1 MKKILLRGPSL
12 TQSGYGVHC
21 RQVASWLLSK
31 SDIEVKFQA
40 LPWGE
45 TPWILDRNSHGGIIG
60 KIMDN
65 TVEVTPGEKG
75 RYDVT
80 LQLQLPNEWDSS
92 LGKKNVGLTAGVETD
107 ICNPEWVNACNK
119 MDVVV
124 VPSNHSAECLRR
136 SGTLTKPL
144 HVIPEAY
151 CSEIPKVTQQQV
163 DALPRFSTNFNF
175 LIFGQVTGDNPYN
188 DRKNIFF
195 TLKWLF
201 EAFKGDK
208 EVGIVIKTNVGR
220 NTRIDKRRTMDLMR
234 SLVKECR
241 RGEIFPKIHLIHG
254 DLSDD
259 TVSALYRH
267 PQIKA
272 LVTATRGEGF
282 GLPILE
288 AAASGL
294 PVIATDWSGHI
305 DFLKEGKFIQLNY
318 NVKPVHTS
326 RVDGRIFLPNS
337 RWAEVIEEDFKK
349 KTKKFRDSPS
359 EPTRWANDLASVVKE
374 KYSLEAIYNHYDN
387 VLGNLLC

>member
-1 MKKILLRGPSL
+1 
-12 TQSGYGVHC
+12 
-21 RQVASWLLSK
+21 
-31 SDIEVKFQA
+31 
-40 LPWGE
+40 
-45 TPWILDRNSHGGIIG
+45 
-60 KIMDN
+60 
-65 TVEVTPGEKG
+65 
-75 RYDVT
+75 
-80 LQLQLPNEWDSS
+80 LQLPNDWDSA
-92 LGKKNVGLTAGVETD
+92 LGKENVGLTAGVETD
-107 ICNPEWVNACNK
+107 ICNPEWINACNK
-119 MDVVV
+119 MDLII
-124 VPSNHSAECLRR
+124 VPSNHSADCLRR

-144 HVIPEAY
+144 LVVPEAY
-151 CSEIPKVTQQQV
+151 CSEISSVSQEQV
-163 DALPRFSTNFNF
+163 DSLPRFSTNFNF

-201 EAFKGDK
+201 EAFKGDQD
-208 EVGIVIKTNVGR
+208 VGIVIKTNVGR
-220 NTRIDKRRTMDLMR
+220 NTKIDKRRTMELMR

-241 RGEIFPKIHLIHG
+241 RGEVFPKIHLVHG
-254 DLSDD
+254 DLSDA

-294 PVIATDWSGHI
+294 PVIATDWSGHT

-318 NVKPVHTS
+318 NVKPVHPS
-326 RVDGRIFLPNS
+326 RVDGRIFLPTS
-337 RWAEVIEEDFKK
+337 RWAEVLEEDFKK

-359 EPTRWANDLASVVKE
+359 EPTRWASELANVVKR
-374 KYSLEAIYNHYDN
+374 KYSLEAVYNHYDN

>member
-1 MKKILLRGPSL
+1 MSKVLLRGPAL

-31 SDIEVKFQA
+31 QDVDVKFQA

-65 TVEVTPGEKG
+65 TVEVSPGEKG

-80 LQLQLPNEWDSS
+80 LQLQLPNEWDSA

-107 ICNPEWVNACNK
+107 ICNPEWINACNK
-119 MDVVV
+119 MDLVI
-124 VPSNHSAECLRR
+124 VPSNHSADCLRR

-144 HVIPEAY
+144 HVVPEAY
-151 CSEIPKVTQQQV
+151 CSEISSVSQEQV
-163 DALPRFSTNFNF
+163 DSLPRFSTNFNF

-201 EAFKGDK
+201 EAFKGDQD
-208 EVGIVIKTNVGR
+208 VGIVIKTNIGR
-220 NTRIDKRRTMDLMR
+220 NTKIDKRRTMDLMR

-241 RGEIFPKIHLIHG
+241 RGEVFPKIHLVHG
-254 DLSDD
+254 DLSDA

-294 PVIATDWSGHI
+294 PVIATDWSGHT

-318 NVKPVHTS
+318 NVKPVHPS
-326 RVDGRIFLPNS
+326 RVDGRIFLPTS
-337 RWAEVIEEDFKK
+337 RWAEVLEEDFKK

-359 EPTRWANDLASVVKE
+359 EPTRWASELANVVKR
-374 KYSLEAIYNHYDN
+374 KYSLEAVYNHYDN